1 MGWIQQRRGAVAG
14 TRAEDALGGSRGHIV
29 REQPAASP
37 SGDEGRGAE
46 LGPRLS
52 WVLAWPYHS
61 RLEER
66 KKGAGIERLDGE
78 GHAGGR
84 RLCAPEAA
92 GAGGAAGLLLRGT
105 SLQPCAPGR
114 RESGAP
120 LWLLLLRLLLRL
132 RLPLLKEDSAQP
144 NSSLIIPARI
154 WLLRKHSL
162 DSLTHSVPLS
172 QTRLGRTAISGT
184 FKYPEPQV

>member
-14 TRAEDALGGSRGHIV
+14 TRTKDALGSSGGHIV
-29 REQPAASP
+29 REQPACCLSQRGP
-37 SGDEGRGAE
+37 GGVGAE

-52 WVLAWPYHS
+52 WVLARPCHS
-61 RLEER
+61 RLQER
-66 KKGAGIERLDGE
+66 GKGAGIERLDGE
-78 GHAGGR
+78 GHAGGS

-92 GAGGAAGLLLRGT
+92 GAVGAAGLLLRGT
-105 SLQPCAPGR
+105 SLLPCAPGR

-120 LWLLLLRLLLRL
+120 LRLLLLRLLLRL

-154 WLLRKHSL
+154 SLLRKHSL
-162 DSLTHSVPLS
+162 KSRTHSLPLS
-172 QTRLGRTAISGT
+172 QTR
-184 FKYPEPQV
+184 